1 MITPDLTKITN
12 DYDNFKK
19 QCNNITQ
26 SKPYTVTSILI
37 WIILISMTYYLFFKN
52 IIISKLTTDFNI
64 LHGTYGHMIQALTS

>member
-26 SKPYTVTSILI
+26 SKPYTVTSILN
-37 WIILISMTYYLFFKN
+37 MNN
-52 IIISKLTTDFNI
+52 IIVLIEKYKSNKNKLY
-64 LHGTYGHMIQALTS
+64 LW